1 MIVEGR
7 RREVRKPVG
16 MTMIKPL
23 TYAVEV
29 QSDAPK
35 AFGLICEI
43 EKWPVWLSFLCTARL
58 ADPRK
63 PLRVA
68 SEVVLRS
75 SIPGDPEQLFEVD
88 QYIENHML
96 SLVGAYSVRR
106 RIDFRIERKSK
117 SSKIVVRL
125 EYPAYGGRI
134 ASLIDRVTSR
144 RKLATALADSL
155 THFKGLVEFERHPD
169 ALLADF

>member
-1 MIVEGR
+1 
-7 RREVRKPVG
+7 
-16 MTMIKPL
+16 MTTIKPL
-23 TYAVEV
+23 TYAVDV
-29 QSDAPK
+29 HSDAPK

-43 EKWPVWLSFLCTARL
+43 QKWPVWLSFLRSARL
-58 ADPRK
+58 ADPK
-63 PLRVA
+63 KSLEVG
-68 SEVVLRS
+68 SEVILRS
-75 SIPGDPEQLFEVD
+75 SIPGEPEQLFEVD

-106 RIDFRIERKSK
+106 RIEFRIERKSK
-117 SSKIVVRL
+117 TSKIVVRL
-125 EYPAYGGRI
+125 EYPAYGGKL
-134 ASLIDRVTSR
+134 ASLIDRITAR